1 MNALLSTSD
10 QYTNTSSKK
19 IVHCNGQYY
28 VHCKYYAQFY
38 THYNAQY
45 NAQYYASIM
54 HSLMHSLMHIIMH
67 SIMFTAQNWPFL

>member
-28 VHCKYYAQFY
+28 VHCKYYAQY
-38 THYNAQY
+38 YAHYNAQY
-45 NAQYYASIM
+45 YVHCTELA
-54 HSLMHSLMHIIMH
+54 
-67 SIMFTAQNWPFL
+67 FLVNGHTVQV